1 MKEGISEA
9 HWTGLSEEKHSR
21 EGKAAMT
28 ELPKRWN
35 DIWRILFPE
44 LPTPATPCK
53 LFFFESSCK
62 HSTDYEARGQK
73 SG

>member
-28 ELPKRWN
+28 ELPKSDVEKWN

-53 LFFFESSCK
+53 HFFFF
-62 HSTDYEARGQK
+62 
-73 SG
+73 